1 MTTPEKHSR
10 LDTFLAAP
18 RRALWRLAMPVMIG
32 LSLQTVYML
41 ADMYF
46 VGQVSSDAL
55 TALAFNMPLVFLG
68 IGIVFGLGA
77 GVTSVVARHIGARDK
92 RLADQ
97 SAEHGVVL
105 GLLVSATFT
114 AIALFIGDDLL
125 SALGVPPNLL
135 ALAWGY
141 FRIIAM
147 GYVFMVMSVFFRS
160 ILTGEG
166 DTTTPVL
173 IQGGG
178 TIVNIILDP
187 VFIFTLGLGV
197 EGAALAT
204 ILSQAA
210 VATVFVYLFFVKEHQ
225 YVTFDWSAFRYDR
238 AILAGIFKVGAPAS
252 FSFIVMALGGAVFN
266 RILVEYSEQTVAA
279 FQVGSRIDHIFM
291 LPVIAVAAGLMT
303 LVGMFHGAK
312 RGELVRGIIGYAMV
326 CALLTSVV
334 LGTLFFFLAPTL
346 LAAFTDDAAI
356 AQAGTGY
363 LRIGVFAY
371 PFIAVIMLSGRAL
384 QGMGQGR
391 PMLVLSLLRVVLIS
405 GPLSY
410 LFVFVMEKPVAWVWM
425 AIVIG
430 MALTAALAAVWLRH
444 ALALGDG
451 ERDALASSNI
461 SQTADA
467 RAP

>member
-1 MTTPEKHSR
+1 
-10 LDTFLAAP
+10 
-18 RRALWRLAMPVMIG
+18 MPVTIG

-46 VGQVSSDAL
+46 VGSVSSDAL
-55 TALAFNMPLVFLG
+55 AALAFNLPLVFLG

-92 RLADQ
+92 RRADQ

-105 GLLVSATFT
+105 GLFVSSLFTVVAYVWGQTLLV
-114 AIALFIGDDLL
+114 G
-125 SALGVPPNLL
+125 LGVPEHLL
-135 ALAWGY
+135 ALAWSY

-178 TIVNIILDP
+178 TILNILLDP
-187 VFIFTLGLGV
+187 VFIFTLELGV

-204 ILSQAA
+204 VLSQAMVA
-210 VATVFVYLFFVKEHQ
+210 VVFAYLFFVKEHP
-225 YVTFDWSAFRYDR
+225 YVSFDWRAFRYD
-238 AILAGIFKVGAPAS
+238 ASILAGIFKVGAPAS
-252 FSFIVMALGGAVFN
+252 FSFVVMAVGGAVFN

-279 FQVGSRIDHIFM
+279 FQVGSRIDHIFL

-312 RGELVRGIIGYAMV
+312 RGDLVRGIIGYAIA
-326 CALLTSVV
+326 CCLAAAVV
-334 LGTLFFFLAPTL
+334 MGAGFYYLAPHL
-346 LAAFTDDAAI
+346 LAVFTDDPLI
-356 AQAGTGY
+356 AEAGTGY

-371 PFIAVIMLSGRAL
+371 PFIAIVMLSGRAL
-384 QGMGQGR
+384 QGMGEGR

-410 LFVFVMEKPVAWVWM
+410 VFVFVMDRPVPWVWTAM
-425 AIVIG
+425 VIG
-430 MALTAALAAVWLRH
+430 MVVTAVIAAMWLLHSLKRK
-444 ALALGDG
+444 
-451 ERDALASSNI
+451 EEASLS
-461 SQTADA
+461 S
-467 RAP
+467 APVTEGASA